1 MSRGSKIFP
10 MIAQLCDVDFLQ
22 GNNTLIWVISD
33 AVRRVLT
40 SVLTTSEQIAIQGS
54 TPAPADEQRRESNS
68 YTGGSGSG
76 SSKGAESSSASQ
88 VGVAPYVS

>member
-1 MSRGSKIFP
+1 

-68 YTGGSGSG
+68 YTGGSSG